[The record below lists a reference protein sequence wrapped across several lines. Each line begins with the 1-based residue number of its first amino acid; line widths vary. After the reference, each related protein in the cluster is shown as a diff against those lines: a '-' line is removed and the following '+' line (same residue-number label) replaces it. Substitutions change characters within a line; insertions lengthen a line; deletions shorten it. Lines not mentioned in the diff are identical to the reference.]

1 MRSAMRFSHQH
12 TNSRNNKRETNRVN
26 RPFERTTEGRC
37 RPRDGAHHSVCMCA
51 HHTHT
56 NWAFKMSRSIADADT
71 PRTLRKQGFL
81 SYTLYDTK
89 RERLAIACAISDRFP
104 VTRRNRLTN
113 TLVDESIVQNDTL
126 QRPLSIFHSSAL
138 LNSRVGRGRKCR
150 RSHRGVSGRSLLA
163 PGRAGAPRAHTEWI
177 FLSLF
182 RPRLVL
188 YGNQRHT
195 HVRDSRNTS
204 DS

>member
-1 MRSAMRFSHQH
+1 
-12 TNSRNNKRETNRVN
+12 
-26 RPFERTTEGRC
+26 
-37 RPRDGAHHSVCMCA
+37 
-51 HHTHT
+51 
-56 NWAFKMSRSIADADT
+56 MSRSIADT

-89 RERLAIACAISDRFP
+89 RKRLAIACAISDRFP

-126 QRPLSIFHSSAL
+126 QRPLSIFHSSAV

-195 HVRDSRNTS
+195 HTYETHATLVIRDRPVWRARLCIYISCRSFLGRDEGAPSSN
-204 DS
+204 